1 MNKKV
6 KISYLNIYEH
16 ELEQIIKLTFKH
28 ENKNFIS
35 KKTNEILNDIFN
47 KIIKGGDKEKVLSN
61 TAIKEYIT
69 NDERYEKF
77 LNSLKSEIKNRNL
90 HRYTYVHNKEDK
102 EISLTVEDI
111 EITITNNEG
120 ISHNTIAKIVELKEE
135 LNKNSTIKIRR
146 K

>member
-77 LNSLKSEIKNRNL
+77 LNSLKR
-90 HRYTYVHNKEDK
+90 
-102 EISLTVEDI
+102 
-111 EITITNNEG
+111 
-120 ISHNTIAKIVELKEE
+120 
-135 LNKNSTIKIRR
+135 
-146 K
+146 